1 MVFKKM
7 YSKIF
12 LSAGLIGIMNFGT
25 LYAPWVPTAC
35 YAARASENTSVS
47 GETENLNSIE
57 EEIRKGE
64 VRKLGSV
71 CTMDLDQDGMEETIS
86 FAVDRADDYGTD
98 SYTIQVGNQSF
109 TDIGENIDEN
119 LYGISLDGSE
129 ILLIVHEYGP
139 SDDPLSTF
147 FRYDGSTLSSAG
159 QISSWPENFRIENG
173 KIKTKIRC
181 NVMGTLAIETQWQ
194 LNEEGVLTME
204 RQGEYKYGADF
215 TYPGESD
222 DFYAY
227 LKEPLTVYKEHNI
240 LSETEMM
247 NPQKVRFPYTD
258 GENWAYVEGESG
270 QGGWIFAGG
279 WPYNRQQEVFDG
291 LKYFD

>member
-1 MVFKKM
+1 
-7 YSKIF
+7 
-12 LSAGLIGIMNFGT
+12 
-25 LYAPWVPTAC
+25 
-35 YAARASENTSVS
+35 
-47 GETENLNSIE
+47 
-57 EEIRKGE
+57 
-64 VRKLGSV
+64 
-71 CTMDLDQDGMEETIS
+71 
-86 FAVDRADDYGTD
+86 
-98 SYTIQVGNQSF
+98 
-109 TDIGENIDEN
+109 
-119 LYGISLDGSE
+119 
-129 ILLIVHEYGP
+129 
-139 SDDPLSTF
+139 
-147 FRYDGSTLSSAG
+147 
-159 QISSWPENFRIENG
+159 
-173 KIKTKIRC
+173 
-181 NVMGTLAIETQWQ
+181 MGTLAIETQWQ

-215 TYPGESD
+215 TYPGEAD

-227 LKEPLTVYKEHNI
+227 LKEPLTVYKEHSI